1 MKRYRSLLLLLLLDV
16 VLINVAFG
24 LAYYLRYIA
33 QWIVPVGEQFFAPYS
48 EYFLMQA
55 AFTGLMLFFL
65 YADGAYTSQ
74 RGGSWLNEVYRIIS
88 ATTTAGVILLVAVF
102 LLLPLVYS
110 RLMIIWVIV
119 LTVSLLSVARLILRW
134 VRAQLRRRGIGVA
147 RVLIVGAGEL
157 GRAVVRTIAAR
168 ADLGYRVVGFIDDNP
183 SKSEL
188 GRLKNLGAL
197 ERVEEILREEPV
209 DEVIITLPWMY
220 QRKIAALVRA
230 CEAAGVRVRIAPDVF
245 QLSLSRLDVDDIGG
259 IPLIG
264 IKEARI
270 SRVGRIM
277 KRVLDI
283 VIAIVVLT
291 VMALPMA
298 LVAWLIRLDSPG
310 PALFRQTR
318 VGERGRTFTIYKF
331 RSMREGAEEELE
343 HLWEYNEASGPLFK
357 IRNDPRQTRLGRLLR
372 RTSFD
377 ELPQFFNVLRGEMSV
392 VGPRPAL
399 PHEVEQYLPW
409 QRQRLEVQPGITGLS
424 QVSGRSDLTFDES
437 CLLDIYYIENWS
449 LALDLTIMLRT
460 IPRVI
465 FGNGAY

>member
-1 MKRYRSLLLLLLLDV
+1 MKRYRSLALLILLDV
-16 VLINVAFG
+16 VLINAAFA

-48 EYFLMQA
+48 EYASMQL
-55 AFTGLMLFFL
+55 AFTGLMLIFL
-65 YADGAYTSQ
+65 YMDGAYTPQ
-74 RGGSWLNEVYRIIS
+74 RGGSWFTEVYRIIN
-88 ATTTAGVILLVAVF
+88 ATTTVGVILLVAVF

-110 RLMIIWVIV
+110 RLMIVWLIV
-119 LTVSLLSVARLILRW
+119 LTVALLGVARLVLRW

-168 ADLGYRVVGFIDDNP
+168 PDLGYQVVGFIDDNP

-197 ERVEEILREEPV
+197 ERVEAVLQEEPV

-230 CEAAGVRVRIAPDVF
+230 CEAAQVRVRVAPDVF

-264 IKEARI
+264 LKEARI
-270 SRVGRIM
+270 SRVGRLL
-277 KRVLDI
+277 KRALDAVLA
-283 VIAIVVLT
+283 VLVLT
-291 VMALPMA
+291 LMALPMA
-298 LVAWLIRLDSPG
+298 LVAWLIRLESPG
-310 PALFRQTR
+310 PALFRQIR
-318 VGERGRTFTIYKF
+318 VGERGRQFTIYKF
-331 RSMREGAEEELE
+331 RSMRINAEAELDQ
-343 HLWEYNEASGPLFK
+343 LWEYNEARGPLFK

-409 QRQRLEVQPGITGLS
+409 QRQRLEVQPGITGLP

-449 LALDLTIMLRT
+449 LGLDITIILRT
-460 IPRVI
+460 IPRVLL
-465 FGNGAY
+465 GNGAY

>member
-16 VLINVAFG
+16 VLINIAFA

-33 QWIVPVGEQFFAPYS
+33 QWIVPVGEQFFAPYT
-48 EYFLMQA
+48 EYLEMQA
-55 AFTGLMLFFL
+55 AFTALMLVFL
-65 YADGAYTSQ
+65 YVDGAYTPQ
-74 RGGSWLNEVYRIIS
+74 RGGSWLTEVYRIIN
-88 ATTTAGVILLVAVF
+88 ATTTVGVILLVAVF

-110 RLMIIWVIV
+110 RLMIVWVIV
-119 LTVSLLSVARLILRW
+119 LTVGLLSAARLILRW

-168 ADLGYRVVGFIDDNP
+168 ADLGYRVIGFIDDNP

-197 ERVEEILREEPV
+197 ERVEEVLREEPV

-230 CEAAGVRVRIAPDVF
+230 CEAAGVRVRVAPDVF
-245 QLSLSRLDVDDIGG
+245 QLSLSRLDVDDVGG

-264 IKEARI
+264 LKEARI
-270 SRVGRIM
+270 SRAGRAM

-283 VIAIVVLT
+283 VIAIVVLAL
-291 VMALPMA
+291 MALPMA

-318 VGERGRTFTIYKF
+318 VGERGRLFTIYKF

-343 HLWEYNEASGPLFK
+343 RLWEYNEARGPLFK
-357 IRNDPRQTRLGRLLR
+357 IRDDPRQTRLGRLLR

-409 QRQRLEVQPGITGLS
+409 QRQRLEVQPGITGLP

-449 LALDLTIMLRT
+449 LGLDLTIMLRT
-460 IPRVI
+460 IPRVV

>member
-1 MKRYRSLLLLLLLDV
+1 
-16 VLINVAFG
+16 
-24 LAYYLRYIA
+24 IA

-197 ERVEEILREEPV
+197 
-209 DEVIITLPWMY
+209 
-220 QRKIAALVRA
+220 
-230 CEAAGVRVRIAPDVF
+230 
-245 QLSLSRLDVDDIGG
+245 
-259 IPLIG
+259 
-264 IKEARI
+264 
-270 SRVGRIM
+270 
-277 KRVLDI
+277 
-283 VIAIVVLT
+283 
-291 VMALPMA
+291 
-298 LVAWLIRLDSPG
+298 
-310 PALFRQTR
+310 
-318 VGERGRTFTIYKF
+318 
-331 RSMREGAEEELE
+331 
-343 HLWEYNEASGPLFK
+343 
-357 IRNDPRQTRLGRLLR
+357 
-372 RTSFD
+372 
-377 ELPQFFNVLRGEMSV
+377 
-392 VGPRPAL
+392 
-399 PHEVEQYLPW
+399 
-409 QRQRLEVQPGITGLS
+409 
-424 QVSGRSDLTFDES
+424 
-437 CLLDIYYIENWS
+437 
-449 LALDLTIMLRT
+449 
-460 IPRVI
+460 
-465 FGNGAY
+465 

>member
-1 MKRYRSLLLLLLLDV
+1 MKRYRSLALLILLDI
-16 VLINVAFG
+16 VLINAAFA

-48 EYFLMQA
+48 EYASMQL
-55 AFTGLMLFFL
+55 AFSGLMLIFL
-65 YADGAYTSQ
+65 YLDGAYTPQ
-74 RGGSWLNEVYRIIS
+74 RGGSWFTEVYRIFN

-119 LTVSLLSVARLILRW
+119 LTVGLLSTARLVLRW

-168 ADLGYRVVGFIDDNP
+168 PDLGYQVVGFIDDNP

-197 ERVEEILREEPV
+197 ERVEAVLQEEPV

-230 CEAAGVRVRIAPDVF
+230 CEAAQVRVRVAPDVF

-264 IKEARI
+264 LKEARI
-270 SRVGRIM
+270 SRVGRLL
-277 KRVLDI
+277 KRALDTVLA
-283 VIAIVVLT
+283 VLVLT
-291 VMALPMA
+291 LMALPMA
-298 LVAWLIRLDSPG
+298 LAAWLIRLESPG

-318 VGERGRTFTIYKF
+318 VGERGRQFTIYKF
-331 RSMREGAEEELE
+331 RSMRANAEDELDQ
-343 HLWEYNEASGPLFK
+343 LWEYNEARGPLFK

-409 QRQRLEVQPGITGLS
+409 QRQRLEVQPGITGLP

-449 LALDLTIMLRT
+449 LGLDITIILRT
-460 IPRVI
+460 IPRVLL
-465 FGNGAY
+465 GNGAY